1 MQEIHDEKRIEYI
14 LRQESKYFQKRPQS
28 VRLLQYEKGE
38 LLTQP
43 IMPLRQFLLIVS
55 GTVQI
60 FGMDETSRTYSI
72 TLSKE
77 GTLLGDVEFCKD
89 EFSPFFTEKMET
101 VFCLAIPFDSNRTML
116 EREITYF
123 KICYGTD
130 GR

>member
-1 MQEIHDEKRIEYI
+1 MQEIHDEKRIESI
-14 LRQESKYFQKRPQS
+14 LRQESKHFQKRPQS
-28 VRLLQYEKGE
+28 VNLLQYEKGE

-43 IMPLRQFLLIVS
+43 LMPLRQFLLIVS

-89 EFSPFFTEKMET
+89 EFSPFFTEATEM
-101 VFCLAIPFDSNRTML
+101 VLLPCDS
-116 EREITYF
+116 F
-123 KICYGTD
+123 
-130 GR
+130 